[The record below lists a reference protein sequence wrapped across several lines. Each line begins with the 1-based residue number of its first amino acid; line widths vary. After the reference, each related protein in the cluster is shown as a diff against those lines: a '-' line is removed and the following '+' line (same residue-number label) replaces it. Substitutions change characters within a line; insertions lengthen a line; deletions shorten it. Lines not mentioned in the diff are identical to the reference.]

1 MRDSDLIRVNDLLV
15 TVLLHSGSR
24 WPSKGSK
31 PTAQPVHISLAIPHD
46 ISSAARSDDLSQS
59 INYSTL
65 ASTLRTCLSPTV
77 ASHEEP
83 AFESL
88 EQILF
93 RCFDVLLLHETT
105 SALRLPGAQIKI
117 VQLKPPLHCKALAI
131 EGEAA
136 FGPSASWR
144 LTKIDHIVEDLG
156 CNPIIGVNPAERLE
170 RQLVRINIT
179 VETLNATRAL
189 KNWLDFR
196 ALTRRLYQKV
206 EDTSY
211 LTLEALASFVAVETL
226 QHLQSHLD
234 NIADYNPKIRVKAAK
249 PCALVF
255 AESSEVEITRY
266 FEDYPMEL
274 TLASEA
280 SSRSD
285 SSPSAIHCAAIA
297 LGSNVG
303 DSIQNIELAL
313 RLLENPL
320 LVVGDRST
328 ISQNAF
334 VYIVNTSFL
343 YESAPMYVTD
353 QPSFIN
359 CACMIETNIPPVNL
373 LQLVKKIEEIV
384 GRKPS
389 FRNGPR
395 AIDLDIVLYDEL
407 NFDTRAQEEQHTLDN
422 LNGHLVIPHPRM
434 SEREFVLRPLYDMI
448 PEYVHPSLH
457 KSISTLLNELTLIS
471 DDPPMDKVIAFPQYP
486 LPPNNTSPL
495 PGVDP
500 VPSILTYWK
509 YRDSRSI
516 RTVPARTQGKT
527 RLMATLNVTPDSF
540 SDGSTHNTLPTALAY
555 VHEAVRVSVDILDI
569 GGYST
574 RPGASFV
581 SVEEEI
587 DRVVPFIQ
595 AMRSANLATTEDDS
609 EENRMVRD
617 MPISIDTFRWEVA
630 ENAIPAGANCINDV
644 YAFTGPQNY
653 PYPASGAAKQQMTEY
668 MRKMKDVARKFA
680 VPVVLM
686 HSRGDAGMNKDYS
699 VYDYSDDGSVL
710 EGVRVELG
718 MKVDEIVKGRGC
730 IRRWNVIVDPG
741 IGFSKTVEGNLELL
755 RQGAAV
761 TADRLIGSG
770 SNEKKRNPL
779 AGFPQLVGTSKKS
792 FLGMI
797 LSDKRGK
804 STEAKDRIWATAGAV
819 ACAVQQGALVVRVH
833 DTHEMSDVVAI
844 ADALWR

>member
-1 MRDSDLIRVNDLLV
+1 M
-15 TVLLHSGSR
+15 
-24 WPSKGSK
+24 
-31 PTAQPVHISLAIPHD
+31 
-46 ISSAARSDDLSQS
+46 
-59 INYSTL
+59 
-65 ASTLRTCLSPTV
+65 
-77 ASHEEP
+77 
-83 AFESL
+83 
-88 EQILF
+88 
-93 RCFDVLLLHETT
+93 
-105 SALRLPGAQIKI
+105 
-117 VQLKPPLHCKALAI
+117 
-131 EGEAA
+131 
-136 FGPSASWR
+136 
-144 LTKIDHIVEDLG
+144 
-156 CNPIIGVNPAERLE
+156 
-170 RQLVRINIT
+170 
-179 VETLNATRAL
+179 
-189 KNWLDFR
+189 
-196 ALTRRLYQKV
+196 
-206 EDTSY
+206 
-211 LTLEALASFVAVETL
+211 
-226 QHLQSHLD
+226 
-234 NIADYNPKIRVKAAK
+234 
-249 PCALVF
+249 
-255 AESSEVEITRY
+255 
-266 FEDYPMEL
+266 
-274 TLASEA
+274 
-280 SSRSD
+280 
-285 SSPSAIHCAAIA
+285 
-297 LGSNVG
+297 
-303 DSIQNIELAL
+303 
-313 RLLENPL
+313 
-320 LVVGDRST
+320 
-328 ISQNAF
+328 
-334 VYIVNTSFL
+334 
-343 YESAPMYVTD
+343 D
-353 QPSFIN
+353 Q
-359 CACMIETNIPPVNL
+359 IETNIPPVDL

-434 SEREFVLRPLYDMI
+434 SEREFVLRPLYESVNDAFFNILPLNSFSMI

-471 DDPPMDKVIAFPQYP
+471 DDPHMDKVIAFPQYP

-500 VPSILTYWK
+500 VPSILTHWK

-770 SNEKKRNPL
+770 EIYWLHTLSKTILYVLQGPTRRR
-779 AGFPQLVGTSKKS
+779 GIHSRVFPNLSEPQRSL
-792 FLGMI
+792 FLG
-797 LSDKRGK
+797 
-804 STEAKDRIWATAGAV
+804 
-819 ACAVQQGALVVRVH
+819 
-833 DTHEMSDVVAI
+833 
-844 ADALWR
+844 